1 MKSNPGAHARTSI
14 MVQEVEPDEL
24 DELPVGNN
32 PSVAAFVS
40 TGSEL
45 REGPPVACRDAK
57 LVGFPVAGVPLER
70 GEFDTEA
77 ANDNDV

>member
-1 MKSNPGAHARTSI
+1 
-14 MVQEVEPDEL
+14 MVQGVEPDEL
-24 DELPVGNN
+24 DALPVGKD
-32 PSVAAFVS
+32 PSVAAFVA

-45 REGPPVACRDAK
+45 PEGPPVVCGDAK
-57 LVGFPVAGVPLER
+57 LVGFPVAGVSLER